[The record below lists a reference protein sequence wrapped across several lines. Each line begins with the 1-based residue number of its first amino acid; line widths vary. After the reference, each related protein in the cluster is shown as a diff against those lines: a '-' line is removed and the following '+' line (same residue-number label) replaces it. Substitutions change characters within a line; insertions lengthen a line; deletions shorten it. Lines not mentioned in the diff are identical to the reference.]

1 MTNWAYGITVCLTI
15 TSGIAMLMA
24 SNAETA
30 ERQAVQQRQIFDQ
43 LTETV
48 ETESWELSDLARAY
62 VINKNP
68 DVLQEY
74 RQQARSLTTIEHRL
88 EKLKDRGA
96 TPQELMLLREG
107 LQIADELQDE
117 QQAALASI
125 ERGADSEALTLL
137 YGKPYEQE
145 LERVQTQ
152 IDHFRLMLEGRAASA
167 IAQAT
172 EKSHTWRTLSEIMV
186 ALTALMFLFVL
197 GFILQ
202 RRVLYPV
209 VRLSDVVQRL
219 ASQDY
224 AVEAPSSRRSMRL
237 AIWPRRSVFSA
248 KMAWRV
254 SVLSKSGMPTGRF
267 GNCWRA

>member
-1 MTNWAYGITVCLTI
+1 M
-15 TSGIAMLMA
+15 
-24 SNAETA
+24 
-30 ERQAVQQRQIFDQ
+30 
-43 LTETV
+43 
-48 ETESWELSDLARAY
+48 
-62 VINKNP
+62 
-68 DVLQEY
+68 LQEY

-125 ERGADSEALTLL
+125 ERGADSEALSCSTASIMNRSWTGYRHRSITSALCWKAGPPAPL
-137 YGKPYEQE
+137 RKP
-145 LERVQTQ
+145 RKNRT
-152 IDHFRLMLEGRAASA
+152 R
-167 IAQAT
+167 
-172 EKSHTWRTLSEIMV
+172 RTLSEIMV

-224 AVEAPSSRRSMRL
+224 AVEAPQFTQIDEIGDMAQ
-237 AIWPRRSVFSA
+237 AIRIFRE
-248 KMAWRV
+248 MASRV
-254 SVLSKSGMPTGRF
+254 SVLNKSAMPTGRF

>member
-1 MTNWAYGITVCLTI
+1 
-15 TSGIAMLMA
+15 
-24 SNAETA
+24 
-30 ERQAVQQRQIFDQ
+30 
-43 LTETV
+43 
-48 ETESWELSDLARAY
+48 
-62 VINKNP
+62 
-68 DVLQEY
+68 
-74 RQQARSLTTIEHRL
+74 
-88 EKLKDRGA
+88 
-96 TPQELMLLREG
+96 LLREG

-117 QQAALASI
+117 QQTALASI
-125 ERGADSEALTLL
+125 ERGADNEAIALL

-145 LERVQTQ
+145 LDRVQTQ

-224 AVEAPSSRRSMRL
+224 AVEAPASRRSMRL

-254 SVLSKSGMPTGRF
+254 SVLSKSAMPTGRF
-267 GNCWRA
+267 ANCWRA

>member
-1 MTNWAYGITVCLTI
+1 
-15 TSGIAMLMA
+15 
-24 SNAETA
+24 
-30 ERQAVQQRQIFDQ
+30 
-43 LTETV
+43 
-48 ETESWELSDLARAY
+48 
-62 VINKNP
+62 
-68 DVLQEY
+68 
-74 RQQARSLTTIEHRL
+74 
-88 EKLKDRGA
+88 
-96 TPQELMLLREG
+96 MLLREG

-197 GFILQ
+197 SDLSCNGG
-202 RRVLYPV
+202 YCT
-209 VRLSDVVQRL
+209 RLFV
-219 ASQDY
+219 
-224 AVEAPSSRRSMRL
+224 
-237 AIWPRRSVFSA
+237 
-248 KMAWRV
+248 
-254 SVLSKSGMPTGRF
+254 
-267 GNCWRA
+267 